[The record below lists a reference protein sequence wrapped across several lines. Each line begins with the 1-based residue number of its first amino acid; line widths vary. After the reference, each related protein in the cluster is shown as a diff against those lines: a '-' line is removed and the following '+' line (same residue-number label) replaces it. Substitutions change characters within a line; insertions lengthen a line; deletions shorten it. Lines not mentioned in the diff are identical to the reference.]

1 MNTVINVNGFEIE
14 VSEGLNDAFVKVT
27 NVKGDVIA
35 DLEFNQEMP
44 AITSFYKESAKEKED
59 NMDEWQQSY
68 RKIQAKVKHLD
79 LVSYS
84 AYENDDRG
92 IPKDNLEE
100 VAVWGETKI
109 MWDNAWVGDKGEKF
123 QPKVIVNPTWF
134 DLTGVAN
141 TAIRTTGDTS
151 HIFFEGIRWDEN
163 QCGYQLSMG
172 S

>member
-1 MNTVINVNGFEIE
+1 MNTVVKANGFEIE
-14 VSEGLNDAFVKVT
+14 ISEGLNDAFVKVT

-35 DLEFNQEMP
+35 DLEFDQNMP
-44 AITSFYKESAKEKED
+44 AITSFYNESAKKEED

-84 AYENDDRG
+84 AYENDNRG
-92 IPKDNLEE
+92 IPKDNLAE

-109 MWDNAWVGDKGEKF
+109 MWDNAWVDDKGEKF

-141 TAIRTTGDTS
+141 TAIRTTGDE
-151 HIFFEGIRWDEN
+151 HHEFFEGIRWDED
-163 QCGYQLSMG
+163 QCGYQLVMG

>member
-1 MNTVINVNGFEIE
+1 MNTVIKVNGFAIE

-27 NVKGDVIA
+27 NSNGDVIA

-68 RKIQAKVKHLD
+68 RKIQARVKHLD
-79 LVSYS
+79 LVSYC

-100 VAVWGETKI
+100 VAVWGEVKI
-109 MWDNAWVGDKGEKF
+109 MWDSAWVDDKGVKF